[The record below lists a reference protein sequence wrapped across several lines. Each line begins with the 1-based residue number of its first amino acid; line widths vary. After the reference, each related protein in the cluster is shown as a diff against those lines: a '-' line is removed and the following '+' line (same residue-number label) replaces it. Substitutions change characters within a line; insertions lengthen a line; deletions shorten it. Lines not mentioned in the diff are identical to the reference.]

1 LHQEDRVYNFFLN
14 LRSILPV
21 ADQEQIARVF
31 ISAFLEA
38 KLQDRHEYR
47 ALLRDWRTGAAWLPK
62 SVYLQ
67 KYEEARSNM
76 LATFEEDLDVTTTT
90 AAGGRAAAENLS
102 DWKEKTVSIKWG
114 GLDTRAVF
122 LGWNRKEAPGRCS
135 YLLQLPEGGL
145 SRGSDSLLF
154 FSPADSRDKPSSYK
168 DEEGEG
174 KGDKA
179 KEESREKEDANKKR
193 EAIDLTLEVTDRT
206 GNVARLP
213 LSHYSKLQPQ
223 VEAEVAKV
231 SFLSDV
237 PTSEVVY
244 QTFEYPLSDFVAA
257 NAKLDPAALR
267 SLRLVFDRTEK
278 GVVILDAVGFRGGR

>member
-122 LGWNRKEAPGRCS
+122 LG
-135 YLLQLPEGGL
+135 
-145 SRGSDSLLF
+145 
-154 FSPADSRDKPSSYK
+154 
-168 DEEGEG
+168 
-174 KGDKA
+174 
-179 KEESREKEDANKKR
+179 
-193 EAIDLTLEVTDRT
+193 
-206 GNVARLP
+206 
-213 LSHYSKLQPQ
+213 
-223 VEAEVAKV
+223 
-231 SFLSDV
+231 
-237 PTSEVVY
+237 
-244 QTFEYPLSDFVAA
+244 
-257 NAKLDPAALR
+257 
-267 SLRLVFDRTEK
+267 
-278 GVVILDAVGFRGGR
+278 